1 MLTRLFKFAVGKGI
15 GGPAR
20 SWIFT
25 SGFMALFRFAKNR
38 TGRREVLDLSAT
50 KPGDKIIIEH
60 LDITHKEQIKQFKGE
75 KKAGKRSAKAEKA
88 RSKQLK
94 KELRRARKG

>member
-1 MLTRLFKFAVGKGI
+1 MLTKLFKFAVRKGI

-25 SGFMALFRFAKNR
+25 SGFMALFRFAKGK
-38 TGRREVLDLSAT
+38 TGRRETLDLSAT

-60 LDITHKEQIKQFKGE
+60 LDITHKQQIKQFKGE
-75 KKAGKRSAKAEKA
+75 KKAEKRNAKADKA
-88 RSKQLK
+88 RAKQLK

>member
-1 MLTRLFKFAVGKGI
+1 MLTKLFKFAVRKGI

-25 SGFMALFRFAKNR
+25 SGFMTLLRFAKGK
-38 TGRREVLDLSAT
+38 TGRRETLDLSAT
-50 KPGDKIIIEH
+50 KPGDKIVIEH
-60 LDITHKEQIKQFKGE
+60 LDITHKQQIKQIKGE
-75 KKAGKRSAKAEKA
+75 KKAEKRSAKVDKA
-88 RSKQLK
+88 RAKQLK

>member
-1 MLTRLFKFAVGKGI
+1 MLSSLAKFAISKGL

-20 SWIFT
+20 SWVFT
-25 SGFMALFRFAKNR
+25 SGLMALFRFAKGK
-38 TGRREVLDLSAT
+38 TGRRETLDLSAT

-75 KKAGKRSAKAEKA
+75 KKAPKKSAKQEKA
-88 RSKQLK
+88 RAKQLK

>member
-1 MLTRLFKFAVGKGI
+1 MLTRIFKLAVGKGL

-25 SGFMALFRFAKNR
+25 SGFMALFRFARNR
-38 TGRREVLDLSAT
+38 TGRRELIDLSAT
-50 KPGDKIIIEH
+50 KPGDKIVIEH
-60 LDITHKEQIKQFKGE
+60 LDITHKQQIKQI
-75 KKAGKRSAKAEKA
+75 KAGKKSDKRTAKTEKA
-88 RSKQLK
+88 RAKQLK

>member
-1 MLTRLFKFAVGKGI
+1 MLTRLVKLAIRKGI

-25 SGFMALFRFAKNR
+25 SGFMALFRFARGK
-38 TGRREVLDLSAT
+38 TGRRETLDLSAT
-50 KPGDKIIIEH
+50 KPGDKIVIEH
-60 LDITHKEQIKQFKGE
+60 LGVTHKQQIKQFKGE
-75 KKAGKRSAKAEKA
+75 SKAVKRGAKADKA
-88 RSKQLK
+88 SAKQLK

>member
-1 MLTRLFKFAVGKGI
+1 MLSKLVKLVIRKGI

-25 SGFMALFRFAKNR
+25 SGFMALFRFARGK
-38 TGRREVLDLSAT
+38 TGRRETLDLSAT
-50 KPGDKIIIEH
+50 KPGDKIVIEH
-60 LDITHKEQIKQFKGE
+60 LDITHKQQIKQFKGE
-75 KKAGKRSAKAEKA
+75 KKAEKRSVKVDKTRA
-88 RSKQLK
+88 KQLK

>member
-1 MLTRLFKFAVGKGI
+1 MLTRLVKFAIRKGI

-25 SGFMALFRFAKNR
+25 SGFMALFRFARSK
-38 TGRREVLDLSAT
+38 TGRRELVDLSAT
-50 KPGDKIIIEH
+50 KPGDKIVIEH
-60 LDITHKEQIKQFKGE
+60 LDITHKQQIKQLKAE
-75 KKAGKRSAKAEKA
+75 KKAGARTAKAEKA
-88 RSKQLK
+88 AAKQLK

>member
-1 MLTRLFKFAVGKGI
+1 MLTRLAKLGI
-15 GGPAR
+15 RKAINGPGR
-20 SWIFT
+20 SWLFT

-38 TGRREVLDLSAT
+38 TGRREVIDLSAT

-60 LDITHKEQIKQFKGE
+60 LDITHKQQMKQMKGAKKSDKAAARTE
-75 KKAGKRSAKAEKA
+75 KSRA
-88 RSKQLK
+88 KQLK

>member
-1 MLTRLFKFAVGKGI
+1 MLTRLVKFGIRKGI

-50 KPGDKIIIEH
+50 KPGDKIVIEH
-60 LDITHKEQIKQFKGE
+60 LDITHKQQIKQIKSE
-75 KKAGKRSAKAEKA
+75 KKSDARRAKVEKA
-88 RSKQLK
+88 RAKQLK